1 MLICLNQR
9 DGTGCGAINQEN
21 ASFCNNCRKSMR
33 FGLPIPTL
41 IIDERYEIVRG
52 IGCGAFGAVYQA
64 QVIQNPGTFV
74 ALKETFD
81 ANDIQGFEREFKVL
95 QSLQHDN
102 LPQYHEVFQW
112 NGNGYLVMEFVA
124 GQTLEDVLQKA
135 SRPLVEALILNYAMQ
150 LCDALSYLHS
160 QNPPIL
166 HRDIKPAN
174 IRLTPEGLVKLV
186 DFGLLKQGGQSKL
199 STSLYMPL
207 EQWSGGTEIQSD
219 LYSLGATLYHL
230 ATRNEPL
237 SATDRLEEPDPL
249 PPPQH
254 SNPNLSR
261 HVAAAISTAM
271 RLKREERYPSAL
283 ALKQAL
289 LVAPAT
295 APQPEPAPRYTLGR
309 NIDRHTDSV
318 CSVAFAPDGQILA
331 SGSEDQTV
339 KLWRVSDRTL
349 FCTLAGHTGPVGSV
363 IFAPDGQNLAAG
375 SGDKTIKLW
384 RVSDGFLTRTLAR
397 HTSYVNSVA
406 FSPDGQSIASGSWD
420 KTIKLWRVSDGFL
433 SNNLKGHTSYVNSVA
448 FSPDGRIL
456 ASGSGDQTIKLWNAN
471 DGSLIRTL
479 TGHTHYVNSVAFSPD
494 GQSIASGSSDQTIKL
509 WNANDG
515 SLIHTL
521 AGHTSYVSSVAF
533 APDGQSIASGSFDQ
547 TIKLWR
553 VSDGKLLCTLEEH
566 TDVVR
571 IVAFSPDGQIIAS
584 GSLDETIRLWRIE
597 R

>member
-186 DFGLLKQGGQSKL
+186 DFGLFKQGSQSKL
-199 STSLYMPL
+199 STVRGGTPLYMPL
-207 EQWSGGTEIQSD
+207 EQWGGGTDIQSD

-230 ATRNEPL
+230 ATRHEPL
-237 SATDRLEEPDPL
+237 PATDRLKEPDPL
-249 PPPQH
+249 PSPQH
-254 SNPNLSR
+254 SNPNLSS

-309 NIDRHTDSV
+309 HPDRHTDSV
-318 CSVAFAPDGQILA
+318 RSVAFAPDGQILA
-331 SGSEDQTV
+331 SGSKDQTV

-471 DGSLIRTL
+471 DGSLI
-479 TGHTHYVNSVAFSPD
+479 
-494 GQSIASGSSDQTIKL
+494 
-509 WNANDG
+509 
-515 SLIHTL
+515 HTL

-597 R
+597 W

>member
-1 MLICLNQR
+1 MFICLDQR
-9 DGTGCGAINQEN
+9 DGTGCGTINQDN
-21 ASFCNNCRKSMR
+21 ASFCNNCRNSMR
-33 FGLPIPTL
+33 FGLRIPTL
-41 IIDERYEIVRG
+41 IIDGRYDIVRG

-64 QVIQNPGTFV
+64 QFIQKPETFV

-81 ANDIQGFEREFKVL
+81 PRNIQDFEREFKVL
-95 QSLQHDN
+95 QGLQHDN

-112 NGNGYLVMEFVA
+112 KGNGYLVMEFVA

-135 SRPLVEALILNYAMQ
+135 SQPLAEDLILSYAMQ
-150 LCDALSYLHS
+150 LCDVLNYLHS
-160 QNPPIL
+160 QKPPIL

-186 DFGLLKQGGQSKL
+186 DFGLVKQGGQSKL

-230 ATRNEPL
+230 ATRHEPL
-237 SATDRLEEPDPL
+237 RATDRQEEPDPL

-261 HVAAAISTAM
+261 HVAAAISTTM
-271 RLKREERYPSAL
+271 RLKREKRYPSAL

-289 LVAPAT
+289 LVAPA
-295 APQPEPAPRYTLGR
+295 AQPVPEPAPRYTLGR